1 MVLLNYLNRTSHTST
16 SYVTIP
22 TQANWVLWLDCCF
35 RFIVTPNAVTVIC
48 TPTSVTNT
56 FTLSIS
62 LRNAFLLNK
71 GFPAPKA
78 TKTGTTIVGV
88 VYKDG
93 VVLGADTRATEDN
106 IVATKNCQKIHYMAP
121 NM

>member
-1 MVLLNYLNRTSHTST
+1 M
-16 SYVTIP
+16 
-22 TQANWVLWLDCCF
+22 
-35 RFIVTPNAVTVIC
+35 FIVTANAVPVIY
-48 TPTSVTNT
+48 TLPSVTNKV
-56 FTLSIS
+56 TLPLS

-106 IVATKNCQKIHYMAP
+106 IVATKNCLKIHYMAP